1 MDDLV
6 KVIVEKTNLPEAQ
19 ARMAAQAAVDF
30 LKSKLP
36 DSVSGYVDTALNSG
50 YADDIAAQ
58 ATNILGNIFKKDK

>member
-1 MDDLV
+1 MEELV

-36 DSVSGYVDTALNSG
+36 ASVSGYVDTALNSG
-50 YADDIAAQ
+50 YVDDIASQ